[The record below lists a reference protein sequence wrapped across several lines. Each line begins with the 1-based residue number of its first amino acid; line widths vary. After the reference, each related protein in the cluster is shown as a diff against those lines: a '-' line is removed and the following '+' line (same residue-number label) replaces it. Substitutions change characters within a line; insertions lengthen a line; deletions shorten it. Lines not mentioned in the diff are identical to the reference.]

1 MTDQDQPEQGQKS
14 SNQPLSDD
22 SRFSGQSSGNRAEG
36 QRSRSRRIS
45 GGKSRAA
52 YAFTDG
58 VERCFCR
65 NATRTPP
72 LAFPVTGRAGLATA
86 PMIVLAR
93 NDRQMLLCDLLHD
106 GAHLWPD
113 GEPVTPEENIAAG

>member
-1 MTDQDQPEQGQKS
+1 MTDQDHQQQGQKS
-14 SNQPLSDD
+14 ADQPRSDA
-22 SRFSGQSSGNRAEG
+22 SQASGQKSGNRPEG
-36 QRSRSRRIS
+36 QRTRSRRSS
-45 GGKSRAA
+45 GGRSRAA

-65 NATRTPP
+65 NATRVPP
-72 LAFPVTGRAGLATA
+72 RSFPVAGRAGLATA

-93 NDRQMLLCDLLHD
+93 NERQMLLCDLLHD